1 MDGSAGVTALFRGR
15 WAVATVAVV
24 MIAIVSAG
32 AAPSTVYG
40 SARSGTPRPIIRMVI
55 DASAGRLMDARRSQL
70 AQHDVRSQR
79 VASWAWQ
86 MSLPSNRLVLIYG
99 SPGGMG
105 LLGTLS
111 DSALIARVRAQAAT
125 YQRLDPSH
133 PVVPGLDLV
142 TPVAQPVPM
151 GDRSWTARASD
162 AVIQRYLALAQAN
175 HFLFFFDMQVGL
187 STVGRELDRLM
198 PYLVDPGVELALDPE
213 FDMRAGGTPGR
224 RYGQMSAG
232 EINLA
237 IDRLADLVDS
247 LDLPPKVL
255 IVHQFLDSMLP
266 DRSNIHVRPEVSV
279 ILCVDGFGPPGSK
292 IDDYK
297 RFNNPTLQYPGFKL
311 FYRQDRPLM
320 SEAQVLGLHPAPVM
334 VMYQ

>member
-1 MDGSAGVTALFRGR
+1 VS
-15 WAVATVAVV
+15 VAADL
-24 MIAIVSAG
+24 
-32 AAPSTVYG
+32 
-40 SARSGTPRPIIRMVI
+40 SG
-55 DASAGRLMDARRSQL
+55 GRLLAAQRSTL
-70 AQHDVRSQR
+70 AQHDGRSQR

-86 MSLPSNRLVLIYG
+86 LSLPSNRLVLIYG
-99 SPGGMG
+99 TPGGMG

-111 DSALIARVRAQAAT
+111 DSALIARARQQAAA
-125 YQRLDPSH
+125 YQRLDPTH
-133 PVVPGLDLV
+133 PAVAGLDLV

-151 GDRSWTARASD
+151 GDRTWTARASD
-162 AVIQRYLALAQAN
+162 AVIQRYVELAEAN
-175 HFLFFFDMQVGL
+175 HLLFFFDMQVGL
-187 STVGRELDRLM
+187 STVGRELDHLAA
-198 PYLVDPGVELALDPE
+198 YLVDPDVELALDPE

-224 RYGQMSAG
+224 RYGQMSAA

-266 DRSNIHVRPEVSV
+266 DRGNIHLRPEVSV
-279 ILCVDGFGPPGSK
+279 IICVDGFGPPGSK
-292 IDDYK
+292 IDDYQ
-297 RFNNPTLQYPGFKL
+297 RFNNPTVQYPGVKL